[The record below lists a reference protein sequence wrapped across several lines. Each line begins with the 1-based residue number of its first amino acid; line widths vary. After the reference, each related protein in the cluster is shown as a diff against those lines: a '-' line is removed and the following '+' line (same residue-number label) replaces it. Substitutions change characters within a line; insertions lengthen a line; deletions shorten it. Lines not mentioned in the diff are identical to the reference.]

1 MASMYAHKPSD
12 DSSEEDV
19 PSFKRRKLSPTAS
32 PAMSSKAKGKSGA
45 QVGGSFASRM
55 MAKMGYV
62 EGQGLGAEGR
72 GRLAPIETQLR
83 PQGAGLGAVKEK
95 TKQAKEEE
103 KREAA
108 FQGRV
113 LEESSEEERKKRKA
127 RNKAKQNG
135 QSMKSQTFPGRKKPK
150 VKTIAEIEQESQGLT
165 VPNVLKSIID
175 ATGSEPRLLTSA
187 AGLLSQGTTYVPSE
201 TEEVKLARRA
211 QRELMHFSDEWNS
224 LKEREQYYADEGVQL
239 ATAINEEDE
248 KVTADASLL
257 ALVDNL
263 QSMTV
268 KRLQTAELSTKWDQ
282 LIQKLQSLESF
293 ALVKEDAS
301 WCHEIAVAS
310 VYPLFKASIS
320 QWSPLEDP
328 IGDSAR
334 LDALRLVLGIKVI
347 PDDKTIALHNDI
359 HSKLNQKRSTT
370 HYETMMYTLWL
381 PPVRRAVTQEWDVQD
396 PTSLLRLMEIW
407 KPLLP
412 SFILANVVDQLVV
425 KRLSGA
431 LTAWNPTKSRDRNN
445 HAQAPHVWLFPW
457 LQYLDEQH
465 VDPKNSTGLLSD
477 VKRKFKSLLT
487 SWNLNQGLVPGIGN
501 WQSISQSDLTGM
513 LIRYLLPRFRPHL
526 AEFEVDPGDQQLDK
540 LEDVLQWSPFFQ
552 LSTMAEL
559 VKSEFFPKWH
569 QCLYLWLTSPSVNY
583 DEVGRWY
590 QWWKTEIFEKR
601 LSAEFNELPSIANE
615 WKLGLQ
621 SMLEAAELGP
631 EAAALLPPPS
641 DSTVQNGDD
650 SSSQKARTA
659 APDHIPAPKAAPPS
673 IETPTTFKDVL
684 EEWCTTEGLHL
695 VPLREADVQSG
706 LPLFR
711 ITASASLKGGVVVY
725 LKGDIV
731 WVRGAMA
738 ADGLGRIF
746 SPMGLDDALIKKAEG
761 K

>member
-1 MASMYAHKPSD
+1 MYAHKPSD
-12 DSSEEDV
+12 DSSEDDV
-19 PSFKRRKLSPTAS
+19 PSFKRRKLSPPAS
-32 PAMSSKAKGKSGA
+32 PAMPSKAKGKAGA
-45 QVGGSFASRM
+45 PAGGSFASRM

-72 GRLAPIETQLR
+72 GRLAPIQTQLR

-103 KREAA
+103 RREAA

-113 LEESSEEERKKRKA
+113 LEESSEEERKKRKS
-127 RNKAKQNG
+127 RNKAVQNG
-135 QSMKSQTFPGRKKPK
+135 QSTKGQSFPGRKKPK
-150 VKTIAEIEQESQGLT
+150 VKTIAQIEQESQGLT
-165 VPNVLKSIID
+165 VPDVLKSIID
-175 ATGSEPRLLTSA
+175 ATGSETKLLTST
-187 AGLLSQGTTYVPSE
+187 AGLLSQGTSYVPSE
-201 TEEVKLARRA
+201 TDEVKLARRA

-224 LKEREQYYADEGVQL
+224 LKEREQYYADEGVHL
-239 ATAINEEDE
+239 TTIINEDDE

-257 ALVDNL
+257 VLVDTL

-268 KRLQTAELSTKWDQ
+268 ERSQTAVLSTEWDQ

-310 VYPLFKASIS
+310 VYPLFRTSSS
-320 QWSPLEDP
+320 QWNPLEDP

-334 LDALRLVLGIKVI
+334 LDAVRLVLGIEVI
-347 PDDKTIALHNDI
+347 SDDKTIALHNDI
-359 HSKLNQKRSTT
+359 QYKLNQKRSTT
-370 HYETMMYTLWL
+370 HYETMMYTFWL

-396 PTSLLRLMEIW
+396 PTPLLRLVEIW

-412 SFILANVVDQLVV
+412 PFILANVVDQLVV
-425 KRLSGA
+425 QRLSDA
-431 LTAWNPTKSRDRNN
+431 LTAWNPTKFRNKKN
-445 HAQAPHVWLFPW
+445 HTQAPHMWLFPW

-465 VDPKNSTGLLSD
+465 IDPKNPTGLLSD

-487 SWNLNQGLVPGIGN
+487 SWDLTQGLVPGIGN
-501 WQSISQSDLTGM
+501 WQSIFQSDLTGM

-526 AEFEVDPGDQQLDK
+526 AEFEVDPGDQQLAK

-583 DEVGRWY
+583 DEVGQWY
-590 QWWKTEIFEKR
+590 HWWKTEVFETR
-601 LSAEFNELPSIANE
+601 LSTEFNELPSIAIE
-615 WKLGLQ
+615 WKRGLE

-631 EAAALLPPPS
+631 EAAAHLPPPVELN
-641 DSTVQNGDD
+641 VQNGDD
-650 SSSQKARTA
+650 SLSQKAHMS
-659 APDHIPAPKAAPPS
+659 APDYISAPKTAS
-673 IETPTTFKDVL
+673 STIETRTTFKDVL
-684 EEWCTTEGLHL
+684 EEWCTTEALHL

-738 ADGLGRIF
+738 ADGLGRVF